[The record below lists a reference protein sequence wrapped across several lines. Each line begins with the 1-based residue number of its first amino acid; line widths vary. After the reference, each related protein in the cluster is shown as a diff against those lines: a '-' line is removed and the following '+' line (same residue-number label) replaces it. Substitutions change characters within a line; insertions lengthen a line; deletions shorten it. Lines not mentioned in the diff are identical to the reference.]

1 MLFVAVA
8 VPLSSSCPYYVQMM
22 QNMGLSEGQDVQ
34 LKLKE
39 LPLATALVLQPLKW
53 TFAEIATPKIASV
66 QLPYCEVLDAAACA
80 KLPIAHR
87 SLCFGLLLSMAAL
100 PVWSMPWRHS
110 LP

>member
-1 MLFVAVA
+1 MLTAVA

-66 QLPYCEVLDAAACA
+66 QLHCCEVSEDAACA
-80 KLPIAHR
+80 MLPIAHR
-87 SLCFGLLLSMAAL
+87 SLCFVLLLSMSAH
-100 PVWSMPWRHS
+100 PVWSMRWRRS
-110 LP
+110 PP